1 MDSIFSDLSCGFSPQ
16 ASLSPESVNTA
27 WQGVWVSIVV
37 NDSLDDSRHCV
48 RHISLRND
56 WISVTTISSGTDGG
70 VAQTMDPSLPLL
82 LNSR

>member
-1 MDSIFSDLSCGFSPQ
+1 MDSIFSDFSCGFFPRT
-16 ASLSPESVNTA
+16 SLSSVSVHTA
-27 WQGVWVSIVV
+27 WQGECVFIVV
-37 NDSLDDSRHCV
+37 SDFLDDSRHCV
-48 RHISLRND
+48 RLISLRND